1 VGDQPVAPRWV
12 WVLRH
17 AKAAA
22 HGPDD
27 HSRVLAPRGTRQA
40 TAAGRSVAA
49 DPVDGAPVPTLV
61 LCSSAR
67 RAVQT
72 AELVVAELADRPE
85 LDVERGLYEA
95 DADDV
100 VDRLRLVDDE
110 VVSVMVVGHNP
121 TLHDLALLL
130 LQPQDAAGRSRL
142 EAGFPTSA
150 LAVVGTGAPSW
161 GQLEVGTGRL
171 LALRTP
177 GR

>member
-1 VGDQPVAPRWV
+1 V

-17 AKAAA
+17 AKATA

-27 HSRVLAPRGTRQA
+27 HSRVLAPRGLRQA
-40 TAAGRSVAA
+40 TAVGRSVAA
-49 DPVDGAPVPTLV
+49 DPVDGAPVPVLV

-72 AELVVAELADRPE
+72 AELVVAALADRTDLE
-85 LDVERGLYEA
+85 VERGLYEA
-95 DADDV
+95 DADDI
-100 VDRLRLVDDE
+100 VDRLRLVHDE

-130 LQPQDAAGRSRL
+130 LDPQDAAGRSRL
-142 EAGFPTSA
+142 EAGFPTAA
-150 LAVVGTGAPSW
+150 LAVVGIPAPSW
-161 GQLEVGTGRL
+161 GKLSMGTGRL